1 MGRPAL
7 ILAALAADAAPG
19 KNFSGVKK
27 LDSDENV
34 EAVLLRSIDAQ
45 RFIFKMAASPAGQ
58 TQIATER
65 SVAKALAKVAD
76 LLPFEISH
84 EVGST
89 FDVDGEVGILFSFVE
104 GEEPDLVKLPPGAFS
119 KTLADSLA
127 AIHSLSLGI
136 VKEAGL
142 PEYDASQVLHQRV
155 SELDRI
161 AATGRVPAD
170 LLSRWEAALED
181 VGLFRFHP
189 TVVHGSISKDSLKLA
204 GQRVVGVTGLENL
217 KISDPAEDL
226 SWIIGAGLSST
237 VEDTLLHYRAARP
250 TADENLMQRATLYS
264 ELELGSWL
272 VHCIEQGDE
281 EAASQAEELVNE
293 LRDQLDSGSL
303 PSLRAASFAGLV
315 AGSAMLPAVTG
326 AIPLVSEASEPVE
339 ELDVEDDQATES
351 LEITDLFENETEQ
364 KSNPDELF

>member
-1 MGRPAL
+1 M

-34 EAVLLRSIDAQ
+34 EAILLRGIDAQ
-45 RFIFKMAASPAGQ
+45 RFVFKMASSPAGQ

-65 SVAKALAKVAD
+65 SVAKALSKISES
-76 LLPFEISH
+76 LPFEISR
-84 EVGST
+84 EIGAT
-89 FDVDGEVGILFSFVE
+89 RDAEGEVGILFSYVE

-119 KTLADSLA
+119 KTLADALA
-127 AIHSLSLGI
+127 AIHSLNLGI

-142 PEYDASQVLHQRV
+142 PEYDASHVLHQRV

-161 AATGRVPAD
+161 AATGRVPAE

-204 GQRVVGVTGLENL
+204 GQRVVGVTGFENL

-250 TADENLMQRATLYS
+250 SADENLLQRATLYS

-281 EAASQAEELVNE
+281 ESATQAEEMVTE
-293 LRDQLDSGSL
+293 LRDQLEAGSL

-315 AGSAMLPAVTG
+315 AGSALLPEVTS
-326 AIPLVSEASEPVE
+326 AIPLISESSAPAEESEIENEQV
-339 ELDVEDDQATES
+339 TES
-351 LEITDLFENETEQ
+351 LEISDLFEPEPEQ
-364 KSNPDELF
+364 KPNPDELF